1 MQTLQRTKPSAIPLA
16 VRQTRATV
24 FVDCADPA
32 RQDVL
37 VYWLARGGYRVHDGP
52 LPPSPDPAIDREAG
66 GVLLTDRFGPG
77 LDGGV
82 TIFQRKAQ
90 RPGLRVV
97 IIGSGDGSE
106 SAQLSLAR
114 EAGADAKLC
123 ARMDRDTLFQLLG
136 EWM

>member
-1 MQTLQRTKPSAIPLA
+1 MQTLQSKTQPSIAA
-16 VRQTRATV
+16 AARDARVTV

-37 VYWLARGGYRVHDGP
+37 VYWLTRGGYRVHDGP
-52 LPPSPDPAIDREAG
+52 LPASPVPAIEQEDG
-66 GVLLTDRFGPG
+66 SVLLTDRFGPG

-97 IIGSGDGSE
+97 VIGSGDASE
-106 SAQLSLAR
+106 LAQLSLAR
-114 EAGADAKLC
+114 AAGADATVS
-123 ARMDRDTLFQLLG
+123 ARMDRDELFRLLSP
-136 EWM
+136 WA